1 MPVIRSLCSFFN
13 RILLSE
19 EDIFQNAVL
28 EQDFKTVRSMFE
40 QADPEQ
46 QKTFLTHRDS
56 PRAISTFDLAVR
68 NGNGHIIQTLLQT
81 DVPADIF
88 ISRTTFEYAQHGDS
102 DVTRILLLA
111 FDDQTRFHAMCK
123 KAWDCFRY
131 KKGWFFRY
139 DDNADHTSAI
149 FTAILE
155 NRNNR
160 NDPLAKLG
168 SFVHDIIGNMPILSA
183 DMDPLPRASMTLQYR
198 DGLQTVLDALD
209 FVAEDNR
216 DDMNVMAPALR
227 ALIVDVLDKADEL
240 GIKEIYGPKNIP
252 FSPRI
257 LAHGLLR
264 QQDSEI
270 RSTQPRPNGGIEYGV

>member
-1 MPVIRSLCSFFN
+1 MGITKSLCRFFN
-13 RILLSE
+13 QVFMSE
-19 EDIFQNAVL
+19 EDFFQDAVL
-28 EQDFKTVRSMFE
+28 NNDVGTVRSIFE
-40 QADPEQ
+40 QADPEK
-46 QKTFLTHRDS
+46 QKTLLTHPDS
-56 PRAISTFDLAVR
+56 RGRSTFNLAIR
-68 NGNGHIIQTLLQT
+68 GGNGHIIHTLLQT
-81 DVPADIF
+81 DVLADIF

-111 FDDQTRFHAMCK
+111 FDDQTQFNAMCK
-123 KAWDCFRY
+123 EAWDCF
-131 KKGWFFRY
+131 WY

-149 FTAILE
+149 FAAILE

-168 SFVHDIIGNMPILSA
+168 SFVHDIMEDMTILSA

-198 DGLQTVLDALD
+198 KGLQTVLHAID

-216 DDMNVMAPALR
+216 DDMDVMAPALR
-227 ALIVDVLDKADEL
+227 ALIVDVLDKADKL
-240 GIKEIYGPKNIP
+240 GIEEIYGPKNIP
-252 FSPRI
+252 FSPGI
-257 LAHGLLR
+257 LTHALLR

>member
-1 MPVIRSLCSFFN
+1 MGLASQFRRFCIQLFSPES
-13 RILLSE
+13 
-19 EDIFQNAVL
+19 IFQDAVL

-123 KAWDCFRY
+123 EAWDCFQ
-131 KKGWFFRY
+131 Y

-183 DMDPLPRASMTLQYR
+183 DIDPLPRASMTLQYR
-198 DGLQTVLDALD
+198 KGLQTVLHALD

-216 DDMNVMAPALR
+216 DDMDVMAPALR
-227 ALIVDVLDKADEL
+227 ALIVDVLDKADKL
-240 GIKEIYGPKNIP
+240 GIEEIYGPKNIP
-252 FSPRI
+252 FSPGI
-257 LAHGLLR
+257 LAHALLQ